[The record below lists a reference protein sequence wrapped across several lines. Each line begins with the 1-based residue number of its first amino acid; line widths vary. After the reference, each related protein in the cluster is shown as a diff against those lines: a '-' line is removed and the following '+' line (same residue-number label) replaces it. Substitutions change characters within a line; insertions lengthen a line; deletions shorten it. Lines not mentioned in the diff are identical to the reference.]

1 MKCSALHFLLVSVGA
16 LAWSTGASAAA
27 TAEQIASLGKDRTC
41 MGAERAGNADGSIPE
56 FTGKWFKT
64 WPGQTKEYGYE
75 PGPYVDE
82 EPLFTITAE
91 NADEYAEQLTAG
103 QKALLAKYP
112 DDFRMK
118 VYRTHRDF
126 RFADWVCDIIKK
138 NATEA
143 TIVDDGLGITGT
155 TGAPPFPFPK
165 SGLEAIWNV
174 INPHRASTEQ
184 AVTDIANVY
193 ANGSIAWGRGKFA
206 TYNPGNDP
214 DPAKRGS
221 FTDHINAYFSL
232 GFILPRRDR
241 GFVAVGYQPNNFS
254 QDATQSWQ
262 YIPGTRRVR
271 QAPEVGFDT
280 PVPPAGMRTVDDD
293 YLFNGSPERYTWK
306 LVGKKEFYVP
316 FHNNRVNDPAIPYSE
331 LIKPNT
337 INADFVRYE
346 KRRVWVIEVS

>member
-75 PGPYVDE
+75 PGPYADE

-138 NATEA
+138 MRPRPPLSMMDLASP
-143 TIVDDGLGITGT
+143 
-155 TGAPPFPFPK
+155 APPARPRFHFPK
-165 SGLEAIWNV
+165 VAWKRSG
-174 INPHRASTEQ
+174 T
-184 AVTDIANVY
+184 
-193 ANGSIAWGRGKFA
+193 
-206 TYNPGNDP
+206 
-214 DPAKRGS
+214 
-221 FTDHINAYFSL
+221 
-232 GFILPRRDR
+232 
-241 GFVAVGYQPNNFS
+241 
-254 QDATQSWQ
+254 
-262 YIPGTRRVR
+262 
-271 QAPEVGFDT
+271 
-280 PVPPAGMRTVDDD
+280 
-293 YLFNGSPERYTWK
+293 
-306 LVGKKEFYVP
+306 
-316 FHNNRVNDPAIPYSE
+316 
-331 LIKPNT
+331 
-337 INADFVRYE
+337 
-346 KRRVWVIEVS
+346 